1 MEATMRTTAV
11 IAFVLLALLGLG
23 PAAARPIISPPKGS
37 PLRAEV
43 LNALRPTIAKETGG
57 PVIFVVHALNVM
69 GEWAYAEGEPLRPNG
84 QAVDWRK
91 TKFREAFAADMF
103 SGLVLALLRRQGG
116 SWTVAEYVVG
126 PTDVAWIEWAK
137 KYKLPN
143 DLFKG
148 P

>member
-1 MEATMRTTAV
+1 
-11 IAFVLLALLGLG
+11 
-23 PAAARPIISPPKGS
+23 
-37 PLRAEV
+37 
-43 LNALRPTIAKETGG
+43 
-57 PVIFVVHALNVM
+57 
-69 GEWAYAEGEPLRPNG
+69 
-84 QAVDWRK
+84 
-91 TKFREAFAADMF
+91 MF

>member
-1 MEATMRTTAV
+1 MPTRTI
-11 IAFVLLALLGLG
+11 IAFVSLVLLWIG
-23 PAAARPIISPPKGS
+23 PAAAQPIVSPPKGS

-43 LNALRPTIAKETGG
+43 LNALRPTIDKETGG

-69 GEWAYAEGEPLRPNG
+69 GKWAYADVEPLRPNG
-84 QAVDWRK
+84 QSVDWRK
-91 TKFREAFAADMF
+91 TKFRRDFEADMF
-103 SGLVLALLRRQGG
+103 SGLVLVLLRKQGEG
-116 SWTVAEYVVG
+116 WKVVELAMG